1 MFTAIFFLYAMV
13 IIFAVTIVAM
23 VVGGIYYLFFTPNT
37 PADDASYGRSRAI
50 QH

>member
-1 MFTAIFFLYAMV
+1 MFTAIFFLNAMV

-23 VVGGIYYLFFTPNT
+23 VVGGIYTLFIKP
-37 PADDASYGRSRAI
+37 DAPTTGVTRSRNI